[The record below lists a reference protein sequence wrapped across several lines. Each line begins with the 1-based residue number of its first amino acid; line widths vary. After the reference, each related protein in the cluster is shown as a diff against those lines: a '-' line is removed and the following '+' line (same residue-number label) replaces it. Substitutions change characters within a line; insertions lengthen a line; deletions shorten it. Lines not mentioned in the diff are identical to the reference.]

1 MKAKILLISIILL
14 IASCAV
20 VYAEDRVSLG
30 FLYGSTSD
38 LSLIDRTNGSINQ
51 VSPTCFDLDNKGNL
65 VVTGNLTHAFVE
77 QMHERGIIV
86 TPFLS
91 NHWVRSKGRKALK
104 NANALSDSIVCAI
117 KDFDLDGVNVD
128 IENLNEDDR
137 EDLSEFVRML
147 REKLPEGK
155 LLTVSV
161 AANPFEKENGW
172 QGSYDY
178 EKLGKYADYLFVMT
192 YDEHSIGSPEGPVAS
207 NAFVE
212 NSIIYALNYVSKDK
226 IVMGIPF
233 FGRYWKTDEESGG
246 AAIVG
251 GTVENLLKRK
261 DITINI
267 EDQAEIGESKVTIT
281 VPENMH
287 KPISINGDEW
297 EAGEY
302 IVWYHSNE
310 DIKIKLQL
318 INKYDLLGSGVWAL
332 GQEKV
337 EVWKYY
343 KDELNKTPRQVT
355 PVEEKIDL
363 AEQRRLA
370 EEARVEEL
378 KEVALV
384 LADSRDR
391 VNEFT
396 KEFVKDDKVN
406 DSSNKESITRHGVK
420 LGKKVLDSLEELL
433 DTNEEKVKNTNDKI
447 NRVLLANISIG
458 TARLRNE
465 KQFLN

>member
-1 MKAKILLISIILL
+1 MKAKILLISIILV

-38 LSLIDRTNGSINQ
+38 LNLIDRTNGGINQ
-51 VSPTCFDLDNKGNL
+51 VSPTCFDLDNQGNL
-65 VVTGNLTHAFVE
+65 VVTANLTHTFVE
-77 QMHERGIIV
+77 QMHEREILV

-91 NHWVRSKGRKALK
+91 NHWVRAKGRKAIQ
-104 NANALSDSIVCAI
+104 NADALSDSIVCAI
-117 KDFDLDGVNVD
+117 QDYNLDGVNVD

-137 EDLSEFVRML
+137 EGLTEFVRIL

-161 AANPFEKENGW
+161 AANPLGKEYGW

-178 EKLGKYADYLFVMT
+178 EKLGEYSDYLFIMT
-192 YDEHSIGSPEGPVAS
+192 YDEHSTGSPEGPVAS
-207 NAFVE
+207 NEFVE

-233 FGRYWKTDEESGG
+233 FGRYWKADEEWGG
-246 AAIVG
+246 SAIVC

-261 DITINI
+261 DIGI
-267 EDQAEIGESKVTIT
+267 EVETQEEIGETKVTIT
-281 VPENMH
+281 IEENME
-287 KPISINGDEW
+287 KPIIINGDEW
-297 EAGEY
+297 ESGEY
-302 IVWYHSNE
+302 YVWYHSND
-310 DIKIKLQL
+310 DIKNKLQL

-332 GQEKV
+332 GQEKA
-337 EVWKYY
+337 EVWSYF
-343 KDELNKTPRQVT
+343 KDELNKTPRQVVEV
-355 PVEEKIDL
+355 VEEKIDL

-370 EEARVEEL
+370 EEARVEE
-378 KEVALV
+378 
-384 LADSRDR
+384 
-391 VNEFT
+391 F
-396 KEFVKDDKVN
+396 KEFALSYENSKDFTNEYVKEEKV
-406 DSSNKESITRHGVK
+406 DSSSKEESITRHGVK

-433 DTNEEKVKNTNDKI
+433 NTNEERVKRTNDKI
-447 NRVLLANISIG
+447 DRVLLANIPLG
-458 TARLRNE
+458 TERLKNE